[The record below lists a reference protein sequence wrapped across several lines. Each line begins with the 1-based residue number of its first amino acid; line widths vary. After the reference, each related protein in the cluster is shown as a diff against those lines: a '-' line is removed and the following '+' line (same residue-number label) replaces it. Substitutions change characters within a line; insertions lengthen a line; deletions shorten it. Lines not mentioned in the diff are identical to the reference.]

1 MFCHPQHSLSGGGSG
16 GNIYIDTEV
25 FTLTGNL
32 YCNGGASSGQGGGG
46 AGGRVTV
53 HFSVSADYHSGF
65 VQAKGN
71 K

>member
-1 MFCHPQHSLSGGGSG
+1 M
-16 GNIYIDTEV
+16 

-32 YCNGGASSGQGGGG
+32 FCNGGTSSGQGGGG

-65 VQAKGN
+65 VEAKGN
-71 K
+71 ID